1 MRILKADEGALSRLR
16 ARLVSGETLA
26 QIAGD
31 LGLGEHLRLGPGE
44 LKTGGFRRA
53 SILADA
59 LEALL
64 GAIFLDSGFDAAAA
78 AVARIMGPRM
88 SDLPAAGL
96 LKDPKTRLQEALQ
109 AHGLALPVYTLTG
122 VAGDPHV
129 QSFTVSCEIPILE
142 TRGRGRGRQPPPC
155 GAIGRR
161 EIVRTAAARNA
172 EAGMSEPKFH
182 AGHVAIVGRPNVGK
196 STLVN
201 ALVGRKVS
209 IVTAKPQTTRHRILG
224 VVNRPEAQ
232 LVLVDT
238 PGLHESTR
246 RVMNQYMNRVAISS
260 SQDADVILFVIE
272 AMQFTDEDEWVWER
286 VRGLKQPLFLV
297 INKVDRVF
305 PKEQMLPFLEEMTQR
320 IPASGIIPISALQSD
335 NLDRL
340 VDLIGSRLPVSPPLF
355 ASDVV
360 TDRDEP
366 FHAAEIVREKLTLK
380 LREELPYGINVQI
393 ERFADEN
400 NRIMINAVIWV
411 ERAGQKAIVIGQGG
425 ERLKEIGRLARIELN
440 DLWQRSVHL
449 ELWVKV
455 KENWADSEMALRQ
468 FGYDTL

>member
-1 MRILKADEGALSRLR
+1 VNS
-16 ARLVSGETLA
+16 ST
-26 QIAGD
+26 
-31 LGLGEHLRLGPGE
+31 
-44 LKTGGFRRA
+44 FR
-53 SILADA
+53 
-59 LEALL
+59 
-64 GAIFLDSGFDAAAA
+64 
-78 AVARIMGPRM
+78 
-88 SDLPAAGL
+88 
-96 LKDPKTRLQEALQ
+96 
-109 AHGLALPVYTLTG
+109 
-122 VAGDPHV
+122 
-129 QSFTVSCEIPILE
+129 
-142 TRGRGRGRQPPPC
+142 
-155 GAIGRR
+155 
-161 EIVRTAAARNA
+161 
-172 EAGMSEPKFH
+172 AGM
-182 AGHVAIVGRPNVGK
+182 VAIVGRPNVGK

-238 PGLHESTR
+238 PGLHESAR

-260 SQDADVILFVIE
+260 SQDADVILFVVE
-272 AMQFTDEDEWVWER
+272 AMRFTDEDVWVWER

-297 INKVDRVF
+297 VNKIDRVH
-305 PKEQMLPFLEEMTQR
+305 PKEQILPFLEEMTQR
-320 IPASGIIPISALQSD
+320 IPASGIVPISALDSD

-340 VDLIGSRLPVSPPLF
+340 VNLVGSRLPVAPPLF
-355 ASDVV
+355 APDVL

-366 FHAAEIVREKLTLK
+366 FHASEIVREKLTLK

-393 ERFADEN
+393 ERFAEEEG
-400 NRIMINAVIWV
+400 RIMIHAIIWV

-440 DLWQRSVHL
+440 DLWQRPVHL

>member
-1 MRILKADEGALSRLR
+1 MS
-16 ARLVSGETLA
+16 
-26 QIAGD
+26 
-31 LGLGEHLRLGPGE
+31 
-44 LKTGGFRRA
+44 A
-53 SILADA
+53 S
-59 LEALL
+59 
-64 GAIFLDSGFDAAAA
+64 
-78 AVARIMGPRM
+78 M
-88 SDLPAAGL
+88 
-96 LKDPKTRLQEALQ
+96 
-109 AHGLALPVYTLTG
+109 
-122 VAGDPHV
+122 
-129 QSFTVSCEIPILE
+129 
-142 TRGRGRGRQPPPC
+142 
-155 GAIGRR
+155 
-161 EIVRTAAARNA
+161 
-172 EAGMSEPKFH
+172 FH

-224 VVNRPEAQ
+224 VVNRSNTQ

-272 AMQFTDEDEWVWER
+272 ALRFTEEDLWVWER

-297 INKVDRVF
+297 INKVDRVH
-305 PKEQMLPFLEEMTQR
+305 PKDKLLPFLDDMAQR
-320 IPASGIIPISALQSD
+320 VPASGIVPISALESD
-335 NLDRL
+335 NLEPL
-340 VDLIGSRLPVSPPLF
+340 VELVGSRLPVAPPLF
-355 ASDVV
+355 AADVV
-360 TDRDEP
+360 TDRNEP
-366 FHAAEIVREKLTLK
+366 FHAAEVVREKLTLK

-393 ERFADEN
+393 ERFAEEEG
-400 NRIMINAVIWV
+400 RIIINAVIWV

-468 FGYDTL
+468 FGYESL

>member
-1 MRILKADEGALSRLR
+1 MS
-16 ARLVSGETLA
+16 
-26 QIAGD
+26 
-31 LGLGEHLRLGPGE
+31 
-44 LKTGGFRRA
+44 A
-53 SILADA
+53 S
-59 LEALL
+59 
-64 GAIFLDSGFDAAAA
+64 
-78 AVARIMGPRM
+78 
-88 SDLPAAGL
+88 
-96 LKDPKTRLQEALQ
+96 
-109 AHGLALPVYTLTG
+109 
-122 VAGDPHV
+122 
-129 QSFTVSCEIPILE
+129 
-142 TRGRGRGRQPPPC
+142 
-155 GAIGRR
+155 
-161 EIVRTAAARNA
+161 
-172 EAGMSEPKFH
+172 KFH

-224 VVNRPEAQ
+224 VVNRGNAQ

-260 SQDADVILFVIE
+260 SQDADVILLLIE
-272 AMQFTDEDEWVWER
+272 ALRFTDEDLWVWER

-297 INKVDRVF
+297 INKVDRVH
-305 PKEQMLPFLEEMTQR
+305 PKDKLLPFLDEMAQR
-320 IPASGIIPISALQSD
+320 VPASGIIPISALESD
-335 NLDRL
+335 NLEPL
-340 VDLIGSRLPVSPPLF
+340 VELVGSRLPVAPPLF
-355 ASDVV
+355 AADVI
-360 TDRDEP
+360 TDRNEP
-366 FHAAEIVREKLTLK
+366 FHAAEVVREKLTLK

-393 ERFADEN
+393 ERFAEEDG
-400 NRIMINAVIWV
+400 RVMINAVIWV

-468 FGYDTL
+468 FGYESL

>member
-1 MRILKADEGALSRLR
+1 
-16 ARLVSGETLA
+16 
-26 QIAGD
+26 
-31 LGLGEHLRLGPGE
+31 
-44 LKTGGFRRA
+44 
-53 SILADA
+53 
-59 LEALL
+59 
-64 GAIFLDSGFDAAAA
+64 
-78 AVARIMGPRM
+78 M
-88 SDLPAAGL
+88 S
-96 LKDPKTRLQEALQ
+96 
-109 AHGLALPVYTLTG
+109 
-122 VAGDPHV
+122 
-129 QSFTVSCEIPILE
+129 S
-142 TRGRGRGRQPPPC
+142 
-155 GAIGRR
+155 
-161 EIVRTAAARNA
+161 
-172 EAGMSEPKFH
+172 PKFR

-224 VVNRPEAQ
+224 VVNRSSAQ

-260 SQDADVILFVIE
+260 FQDADVILFVIE
-272 AMQFTDEDEWVWER
+272 AMRFTEEDSWVWEK
-286 VRGLKQPLFLV
+286 VRGLKQPLFLA
-297 INKVDRVF
+297 INKVDRVT
-305 PKEQMLPFLEEMTQR
+305 PKDRLLPFLDDMGQR
-320 IPASGIIPISALQSD
+320 VPSSGMIPISALESD
-335 NLDRL
+335 NLEPL
-340 VDLIGSRLPVSPPLF
+340 VELIGSRLPLSPPLF
-355 ASDVV
+355 ALDVV

-366 FHAAEIVREKLTLK
+366 FHAAEVVREKLTLK

-393 ERFADEN
+393 ERYAEEDG
-400 NRIMINAVIWV
+400 RIIINAVIWV

-468 FGYDTL
+468 FGYDKL

>member
-1 MRILKADEGALSRLR
+1 
-16 ARLVSGETLA
+16 
-26 QIAGD
+26 
-31 LGLGEHLRLGPGE
+31 
-44 LKTGGFRRA
+44 
-53 SILADA
+53 
-59 LEALL
+59 
-64 GAIFLDSGFDAAAA
+64 
-78 AVARIMGPRM
+78 
-88 SDLPAAGL
+88 
-96 LKDPKTRLQEALQ
+96 
-109 AHGLALPVYTLTG
+109 
-122 VAGDPHV
+122 
-129 QSFTVSCEIPILE
+129 
-142 TRGRGRGRQPPPC
+142 
-155 GAIGRR
+155 
-161 EIVRTAAARNA
+161 
-172 EAGMSEPKFH
+172 MSETPFR

-201 ALVGRKVS
+201 ALVGRKVT
-209 IVTAKPQTTRHRILG
+209 IVAPKPQTTRHRVLG
-224 VVNRPEAQ
+224 VVNRPGAQ

-238 PGLHESTR
+238 PGLHESAR

-260 SQDADVILFVIE
+260 SQDADIVLFVIE
-272 AMQFTDEDEWVWER
+272 ALRFTDEDLWVWER

-297 INKVDRVF
+297 INKVDQVF
-305 PKEQMLPFLEEMTQR
+305 PKERLLPFLEDVTQR
-320 IPASGIIPISALQSD
+320 IPASGVVPISALRSQ

-340 VDLIGSRLPVSPPLF
+340 IDLIGARLPPSPPLF
-355 ASDVV
+355 APDVV

-380 LREELPYGINVQI
+380 LRDELPYGINVQI
-393 ERFADEN
+393 ERFAEEGG
-400 NRIMINAVIWV
+400 RIMINAIIWV

>member
-1 MRILKADEGALSRLR
+1 
-16 ARLVSGETLA
+16 
-26 QIAGD
+26 
-31 LGLGEHLRLGPGE
+31 
-44 LKTGGFRRA
+44 
-53 SILADA
+53 
-59 LEALL
+59 
-64 GAIFLDSGFDAAAA
+64 
-78 AVARIMGPRM
+78 M
-88 SDLPAAGL
+88 S
-96 LKDPKTRLQEALQ
+96 
-109 AHGLALPVYTLTG
+109 
-122 VAGDPHV
+122 
-129 QSFTVSCEIPILE
+129 S
-142 TRGRGRGRQPPPC
+142 
-155 GAIGRR
+155 
-161 EIVRTAAARNA
+161 
-172 EAGMSEPKFH
+172 PKFH

-224 VVNRPEAQ
+224 VVNRPDAQ

-260 SQDADVILFVIE
+260 SQDADVIVFVIE
-272 AMQFTDEDEWVWER
+272 AMRFTEEDVWVWER

-305 PKEQMLPFLEEMTQR
+305 PKDLLLPFLDEMAQR
-320 IPASGIIPISALQSD
+320 VPASGIIPISALESD
-335 NLDRL
+335 NLEPL
-340 VDLIGSRLPVSPPLF
+340 VELVGSRLPVSLPLF
-355 ASDVV
+355 AADVL
-360 TDRDEP
+360 TDRNEP
-366 FHAAEIVREKLTLK
+366 FHAAEVVREKLTSK

-393 ERFADEN
+393 ERYAEEHG
-400 NRIMINAVIWV
+400 RIMINAVIWV

-468 FGYDTL
+468 FGYESL

>member
-1 MRILKADEGALSRLR
+1 MSAS
-16 ARLVSGETLA
+16 T
-26 QIAGD
+26 
-31 LGLGEHLRLGPGE
+31 
-44 LKTGGFRRA
+44 FR
-53 SILADA
+53 
-59 LEALL
+59 
-64 GAIFLDSGFDAAAA
+64 
-78 AVARIMGPRM
+78 
-88 SDLPAAGL
+88 
-96 LKDPKTRLQEALQ
+96 
-109 AHGLALPVYTLTG
+109 
-122 VAGDPHV
+122 
-129 QSFTVSCEIPILE
+129 
-142 TRGRGRGRQPPPC
+142 
-155 GAIGRR
+155 
-161 EIVRTAAARNA
+161 
-172 EAGMSEPKFH
+172 

-201 ALVGRKVS
+201 ALVGRKVT
-209 IVTAKPQTTRHRILG
+209 IVAPKPQTTRHRILG
-224 VVNRPEAQ
+224 VVNRPDAQ

-238 PGLHESTR
+238 PGLHESAR
-246 RVMNQYMNRVAISS
+246 RVMNKYMNRVAISS

-272 AMQFTDEDEWVWER
+272 AMRFTDEDSWVWDR
-286 VRGLKQPLFLV
+286 VRGLKQPLFLIV
-297 INKVDRVF
+297 NKVDQVF
-305 PKEQMLPFLEEMTQR
+305 PKGQLLPFLEQMTER
-320 IPASGIIPISALQSD
+320 IPASEIVPVSALESD

-340 VDLIGSRLPVSPPLF
+340 VELVGARLPVSPPLF
-355 ASDVV
+355 APDVL

-400 NRIMINAVIWV
+400 GRIMINAVIWV

>member
-1 MRILKADEGALSRLR
+1 
-16 ARLVSGETLA
+16 VSGVA
-26 QIAGD
+26 
-31 LGLGEHLRLGPGE
+31 
-44 LKTGGFRRA
+44 FR
-53 SILADA
+53 
-59 LEALL
+59 
-64 GAIFLDSGFDAAAA
+64 
-78 AVARIMGPRM
+78 
-88 SDLPAAGL
+88 
-96 LKDPKTRLQEALQ
+96 
-109 AHGLALPVYTLTG
+109 
-122 VAGDPHV
+122 
-129 QSFTVSCEIPILE
+129 
-142 TRGRGRGRQPPPC
+142 
-155 GAIGRR
+155 
-161 EIVRTAAARNA
+161 
-172 EAGMSEPKFH
+172 

-201 ALVGRKVS
+201 ALVGRKVT
-209 IVTAKPQTTRHRILG
+209 IVAPKPQTTRHRILG

-238 PGLHESTR
+238 PGLHESAR

-272 AMQFTDEDEWVWER
+272 AMRFTEEDEWVWER

-297 INKVDRVF
+297 INKVDRVY
-305 PKEQMLPFLEEMTQR
+305 PKEELLPFLEQMVER
-320 IPASGIIPISALQSD
+320 IPASGVVPISAQSAD

-340 VDLIGSRLPVSPPLF
+340 VSLVGARLPVCPPLF
-355 ASDVV
+355 AADVL

-393 ERFADEN
+393 ERFAEEGG
-400 NRIMINAVIWV
+400 RVMINAVIWV